1 LPKNG
6 VWRFFREPNVP
17 GINQPLRRKTSLTPF
32 FSGLLELPSSQ
43 MHFRAH
49 PLVVLA
55 LLVVPQAF
63 AQSTP
68 PSFATLSRQAQAA
81 RDSNQLDKAIELYK
95 KALKLKP
102 AWEEGLW
109 SLGSIAYDLD
119 RYPDCAS
126 AFRSLTKVKPDGAP
140 GWTMAGLCQYKLR
153 DFDTAL
159 VSLAHAEKLEFNEN
173 VELARLARLH
183 YALVLNKAGT
193 FEKAITVLTELT
205 RIDKKSPEI
214 IAAAGIAGLR
224 QPWLP
229 PEVPEPQRD
238 LVYKLGDA
246 MASAMEL
253 DYKGANQKFEDLL
266 AAYPSEPNVHFRYG
280 ALLCIQDADRG
291 IEELKKAVELAP
303 NHVTALVSLSAISL
317 KREDP
322 RAALE
327 FGERAVKASP
337 GDFSTHIVLGRALLA
352 SDNPARAAIE
362 LELATKLAPAIPE
375 AHFSLASA
383 YNRLGRK
390 DDAKREQDEFKRL
403 EHLGGKSVP

>member
-1 LPKNG
+1 ML
-6 VWRFFREPNVP
+6 
-17 GINQPLRRKTSLTPF
+17 
-32 FSGLLELPSSQ
+32 
-43 MHFRAH
+43 FRAH
-49 PLVVLA
+49 TLMALSLLA
-55 LLVVPQAF
+55 IPRGL
-63 AQSTP
+63 AQGPP
-68 PSFATLSRQAQAA
+68 PSFASLSRQAQAA
-81 RDSNQLDKAIELYK
+81 RDANQLEKAMELYK

-119 RYPDCAS
+119 RYPDCVS
-126 AFRSLTKVKPDGAP
+126 AFRSLTKVKPDGTP
-140 GWTMAGLCQYKLR
+140 GWTMAGLCEYKLR
-153 DFDTAL
+153 DFGAAL
-159 VSLAHAEKLEFNEN
+159 ENLAHAEQLGFNEN
-173 VELARLARLH
+173 AELARLARLH
-183 YALVLNKAGT
+183 YALVLNKEGT
-193 FEKAITVLTELT
+193 FEKAITILTELT

-214 IAAAGIAGLR
+214 MVAAGIAGIR

-229 PEVPEPQRD
+229 SEVPESKRD

-253 DYKGANQKFEDLL
+253 DYKGANQKFEDLV

-291 IEELKKAVELAP
+291 IGELKRTLELAP

-317 KREDP
+317 KREDL
-322 RAALE
+322 RASVE

-352 SDNPARAAIE
+352 SDDPARAATE
-362 LELATKLAPAIPE
+362 LELATKLAPAVPE
-375 AHFSLASA
+375 AHFSLATA
-383 YNRLGRK
+383 YRRLGRK
-390 DDAKREQDEFKRL
+390 NDATREQDEFKRL